1 MHDGDILAL
10 FRDGPLHF
18 RLEEILGNYQKK
30 ILLEMKPRQIFSQAS
45 RAKDTQILTRPN
57 PETHLAQK
65 DCSTPRKNIIYY
77 KLYT

>member
-1 MHDGDILAL
+1 MATFSLCSGMGHYIFDWKIYWA
-10 FRDGPLHF
+10 
-18 RLEEILGNYQKK
+18 ITKK
-30 ILLEMKPRQIFSQAS
+30 ILLEMKARQTFSQAS

-65 DCSTPRKNIIYY
+65 DCSTPRKNIIYD